1 MVLSFQ
7 KHKRDQTYIRVYSN
21 TFLKK
26 ILVKKMAI
34 KDKVKRRNSFKEEG
48 SAVENNAISNAELVN
63 KTNETKRD
71 TKNDEKRMKWSSL
84 GYV

>member
-1 MVLSFQ
+1 
-7 KHKRDQTYIRVYSN
+7 
-21 TFLKK
+21 
-26 ILVKKMAI
+26 MAI

-71 TKNDEKRMKWSSL
+71 TKNDEKRMKWISL